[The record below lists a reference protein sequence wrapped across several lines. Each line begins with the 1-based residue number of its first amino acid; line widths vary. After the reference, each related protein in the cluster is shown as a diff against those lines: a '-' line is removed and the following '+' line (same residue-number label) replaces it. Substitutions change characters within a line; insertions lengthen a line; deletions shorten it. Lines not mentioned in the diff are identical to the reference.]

1 MAASSVVALST
12 AALLAVPGVAQ
23 AQSDHS
29 FLLPV
34 STRSALFPVSARSLM
49 LPLSAGSFLPS
60 ISAEQMQPW
69 SGVSDGQTV
78 NSDASYAGVLCIG
91 STVYVTLELAQ
102 TDLPDADFST
112 GYKLDG
118 NAPIPSGKFFRT
130 NRQGTGIAG
139 FRITDVSAGSH
150 NVVVEVNN
158 NPPPGFTYYIS
169 AGANN
174 DSAYPGIPFS
184 CQT

>member
-1 MAASSVVALST
+1 VPSAVALST
-12 AALLAVPGVAQ
+12 AALLMVPGVAQ
-23 AQSDHS
+23 AQSARS
-29 FLLPV
+29 VMLPV
-34 STRSALFPVSARSLM
+34 P
-49 LPLSAGSFLPS
+49 AGSFLPS

-78 NSDASYAGVLCIG
+78 NSDASYAGVLCVG
-91 STVYVTLELAQ
+91 STVYVSLELAQ
-102 TDLPDADFST
+102 TDLPNADFQH
-112 GYKLDG
+112 GLQAGRKRADPDRKILPDQ
-118 NAPIPSGKFFRT
+118 
-130 NRQGTGIAG
+130 RQGTGFAG

-158 NPPPGFTYYIS
+158 NPPPGYTYYIS

-174 DSAYPGIPFS
+174 GSAYPGIPFS